1 MKMQEIDK
9 LINNNQLDKAQ
20 LELSKLGETFFKD
33 AEYLY
38 LRSKIF
44 YSKKLYYI
52 AIDTLLTASEFKKED
67 KIYNLIAK
75 IYNILGN
82 DELSKKIS
90 DPNLR
95 PQAIDT
101 LKGELSGIYRNK
113 SESSLINNLILYF
126 FFMTRD

>member
-20 LELSKLGETFFKD
+20 SELSKLGEDFFKD
-33 AEYLY
+33 TEYLY

-44 YSKKLYYI
+44 YLKKLYYI
-52 AIDTLLTASEFKKED
+52 AIDTLLTASEFKEED

-82 DELSKKIS
+82 KELSKKIS
-90 DPNLR
+90 DSNLR
-95 PQAIDT
+95 LQAVNS
-101 LKGELSGIYRNK
+101 LKGELSGIYRKNQ
-113 SESSLINNLILYF
+113 SSK
-126 FFMTRD
+126 

>member
-20 LELSKLGETFFKD
+20 LELSKLGEVFFKD
-33 AEYLY
+33 TEYLY

-44 YSKKLYYI
+44 YIKKLYYI
-52 AIDTLLTASEFKKED
+52 AIDTLLTASEFEEKD

-82 DELSKKIS
+82 DEISKKIS
-90 DPNLR
+90 NPNLR
-95 PQAIDT
+95 LQAVNS
-101 LKGELSGIYRNK
+101 LKGELSGIYRK
-113 SESSLINNLILYF
+113 KQSSK
-126 FFMTRD
+126 

>member
-20 LELSKLGETFFKD
+20 SELSKLGEDFFKD
-33 AEYLY
+33 TEYLY

-44 YSKKLYYI
+44 YLKKLYYI
-52 AIDTLLTASEFKKED
+52 AIDTLLTASEFKEED

-82 DELSKKIS
+82 EELSKKIS

-95 PQAIDT
+95 LQAVNS
-101 LKGELSGIYRNK
+101 LKGELSGIYRKN
-113 SESSLINNLILYF
+113 
-126 FFMTRD
+126 

>member
-20 LELSKLGETFFKD
+20 SELSKLGEDFFKD
-33 AEYLY
+33 TEYLY

-44 YSKKLYYI
+44 YLKKLYYI
-52 AIDTLLTASEFKKED
+52 AIDTLLTASEFKEED

-82 DELSKKIS
+82 KELSKKIS

-95 PQAIDT
+95 LQAVNS
-101 LKGELSGIYRNK
+101 LKGELSGIYRKN
-113 SESSLINNLILYF
+113 
-126 FFMTRD
+126 

>member
-1 MKMQEIDK
+1 MNMQEIDK

-52 AIDTLLTASEFKKED
+52 AIDTLLTASEFKKDD
-67 KIYNLIAK
+67 KIYKLIAK

-82 DELSKKIS
+82 KELSQKLLDS
-90 DPNLR
+90 NLR
-95 PQAIDT
+95 
-101 LKGELSGIYRNK
+101 LKTANSLKDELSGIYRKNQ
-113 SESSLINNLILYF
+113 S
-126 FFMTRD
+126 

>member
-20 LELSKLGETFFKD
+20 SELSKLGEDFFKD
-33 AEYLY
+33 TEYLY

-44 YSKKLYYI
+44 YLKKLYYI
-52 AIDTLLTASEFKKED
+52 AIDTLLTASEFKEEG

-82 DELSKKIS
+82 EELSKKIS
-90 DPNLR
+90 DPDLR
-95 PQAIDT
+95 LQTIDI
-101 LKGELSGIYRNK
+101 LKGELSGIYRKNK
-113 SESSLINNLILYF
+113 SE
-126 FFMTRD
+126 

>member
-20 LELSKLGETFFKD
+20 SELSKLGEDFFKD
-33 AEYLY
+33 TEYLY

-44 YSKKLYYI
+44 YLKKLYYI
-52 AIDTLLTASEFKKED
+52 AIDTLLTASEFKEED

-82 DELSKKIS
+82 KELSKKIS

-95 PQAIDT
+95 LQAIDT
-101 LKGELSGIYRNK
+101 LKGELSGIYRKNK
-113 SESSLINNLILYF
+113 SE
-126 FFMTRD
+126 

>member
-1 MKMQEIDK
+1 MKMHEIDK
-9 LINNNQLDKAQ
+9 LINNNQVDKAQ
-20 LELSKLGETFFKD
+20 SELSKLDESFFKD

-82 DELSKKIS
+82 EELSKKIS
-90 DPNLR
+90 DPDLR
-95 PQAIDT
+95 LQAIDI
-101 LKGELSGIYRNK
+101 LKGELSGIYRKNK
-113 SESSLINNLILYF
+113 SE
-126 FFMTRD
+126 

>member
-20 LELSKLGETFFKD
+20 LELSKLGVDFFKD
-33 AEYLY
+33 VEYLY

-44 YSKKLYYI
+44 YLKKLYYI

-67 KIYNLIAK
+67 KIYNLIAE

-82 DELSKKIS
+82 EELSKKIS
-90 DPNLR
+90 DPDLR
-95 PQAIDT
+95 LQAIDI
-101 LKGELSGIYRNK
+101 LKGELSGIYRKNK
-113 SESSLINNLILYF
+113 SE
-126 FFMTRD
+126 

>member
-20 LELSKLGETFFKD
+20 LELSKLGEVFFKD
-33 AEYLY
+33 TEYLY

-44 YSKKLYYI
+44 YLKKLYYI
-52 AIDTLLTASEFKKED
+52 AIDTLLTASEFKEED

-82 DELSKKIS
+82 EELSKKIS

-95 PQAIDT
+95 LQAVNS
-101 LKGELSGIYRNK
+101 LKGELSGIYRKN
-113 SESSLINNLILYF
+113 
-126 FFMTRD
+126 